1 MLGIGTYGSP
11 RKAKTGSQSRAFV
24 PGVCHAIPALYQS
37 TQVRIFKKG
46 TNMALS
52 VRNPDD
58 GALMRRL
65 PSMVFHVNG

>member
-1 MLGIGTYGSP
+1 
-11 RKAKTGSQSRAFV
+11 V
-24 PGVCHAIPALYQS
+24 PGVRHAIPALYQS

-46 TNMALS
+46 TNMVLS